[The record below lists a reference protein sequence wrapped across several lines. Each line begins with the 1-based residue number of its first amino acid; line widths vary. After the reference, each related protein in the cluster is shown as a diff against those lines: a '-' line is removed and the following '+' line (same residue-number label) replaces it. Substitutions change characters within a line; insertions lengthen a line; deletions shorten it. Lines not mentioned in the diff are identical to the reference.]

1 MFRTIL
7 SLFAIILVI
16 NGINCIDFNDCGS
29 TTGKITSITVT
40 GCSSGADECY
50 FKVGTNVSIDVQFSS
65 GLTAN

>member
-1 MFRTIL
+1 
-7 SLFAIILVI
+7 VI
-16 NGINCIDFNDCGS
+16 NGINCVNFSDCGS
-29 TTGKITSITVT
+29 STGKISSISVT

>member
-16 NGINCIDFNDCGS
+16 NEINCINFSDCGS
-29 TTGKITSITVT
+29 STGKITSITVT
-40 GCSSGADECY
+40 GCSSGSDECY
-50 FKVGTNVSIDVQFSS
+50 FKIGTNVSIDAQFSS